1 VIPFLPGTPQ
11 IVVFKNRAVRFGIIF
26 AFTFPLHVPDSQDSS
41 PTLANWLAACFYL
54 DAERRVQIL
63 LECVALV
70 LIMTAFI
77 RTWASA
83 YLHVEVVHAAA
94 VKTQSLVAGG
104 TLIVVWAIRFN

>member
-1 VIPFLPGTPQ
+1 VEFQESRG
-11 IVVFKNRAVRFGIIF
+11 AVGIIF
-26 AFTFPLHVPDSQDSS
+26 AFTFALHVPDSHDSS
-41 PTLANWLAACFYL
+41 PTPANWLAACFYL
-54 DAERRVQIL
+54 GAERRVQIL
-63 LECVALV
+63 RECGALV

-104 TLIVVWAIRFN
+104 TPIVVWAIRFN